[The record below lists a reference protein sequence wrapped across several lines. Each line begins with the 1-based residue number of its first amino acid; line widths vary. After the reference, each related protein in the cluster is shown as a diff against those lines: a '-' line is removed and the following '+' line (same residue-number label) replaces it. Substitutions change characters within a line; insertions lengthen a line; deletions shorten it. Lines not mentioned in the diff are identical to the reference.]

1 MAMVVQHSC
10 HAALCS
16 ILKDIDLCS
25 FWLLGA
31 LSELVQLAARF
42 STDLAP
48 PNFHA
53 KADQAEPPSQH
64 PTDTQQDALSA
75 TPPPLK
81 LRLCISN
88 DL

>member
-10 HAALCS
+10 HSTLCT
-16 ILKDIDLCS
+16 ILEDIKLC
-25 FWLLGA
+25 FLTMLVGV
-31 LSELVQLAARF
+31 SELVQLAAQS
-42 STDLAP
+42 STDQLP
-48 PNFHA
+48 PNFYA
-53 KADQAEPPSQH
+53 EADQAGPPSRH

-75 TPPPLK
+75 TPPLK